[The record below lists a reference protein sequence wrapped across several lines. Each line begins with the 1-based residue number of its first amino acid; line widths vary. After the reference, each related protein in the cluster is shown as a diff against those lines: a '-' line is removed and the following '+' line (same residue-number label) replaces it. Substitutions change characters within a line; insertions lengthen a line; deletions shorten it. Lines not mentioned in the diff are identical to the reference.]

1 MIDTSKIQEE
11 YVKCALDKTRVY
23 MIENYLTTYD
33 ATQSKDVAF
42 HLFPRQQD
50 LCKTLGN
57 ANNVVTTKPRQ
68 AGITT
73 TCGGFISCEIAMA
86 QKDAPI
92 TVLCIGNTLDL
103 AQQMLNKIRDFSMQF
118 PTWLWGDD
126 ELLAVTPNILEP
138 PAKKD
143 LFKKCNDKE
152 LIYFNG
158 SRVVARSSGPH
169 ASRGVGGV
177 TWLIFDEAAF
187 IEKGD
192 IVYSSA
198 IPTVSTGGHII
209 MISTPNGKDALYYK
223 TCKLASQKGS
233 STWNNFELVKLK
245 WFQDPRYN
253 KFLKWTRKD
262 PETGEITVIEE
273 RYLDKQGNVKYD
285 PERWEKLEREGFAP
299 TSPWYVKMCQQFN
312 NDSQKIAQELDVSFL
327 GSAANVVAPEFIEM
341 QEKMNARE
349 PLPDMKDPFV
359 EDTWFWKA
367 PIEGHRYIMAI
378 DCSRGDASD
387 RTAIEV
393 IDMDGRDENGMPII
407 EQVAE
412 YQGKRTGD
420 EIGEIAYQYGRMYG
434 NAFTVVDCIGGTGD
448 ACVLT
453 LMNLG
458 YKDHLYYDD
467 VNLSKY
473 LMQREA
479 TALNTGTDDRLPGF
493 HTQSVRFQMLSNFA
507 NLVKTNGFK
516 IRSMRVINELDTW
529 IYKGTQARMD
539 HMDGF
544 HDDTITCL
552 AMGLFVMEFSFN
564 KIERAQK
571 TDTANMQGFLVGNQ
585 IRQSIDKKNNVVN
598 IEITKKYAMPF
609 ITGNES
615 KNNQNPY
622 AWLIKPKK

>member
-1 MIDTSKIQEE
+1 MFDANKIQEE
-11 YVKCALDKTRVY
+11 YAKCYSDKSR
-23 MIENYLTTYD
+23 IYLIQSYLKTYD
-33 ATQSKDVAF
+33 ATQSKDVPF
-42 HLFPRQQD
+42 HMFPKQQEF
-50 LCKTLGN
+50 CITLSKGCN
-57 ANNVVTTKPRQ
+57 CVLKKPRQ
-68 AGITT
+68 SGITT
-73 TCGGFISCEIAMA
+73 TCGAFLSGEILFAE
-86 QKDAPI
+86 KDEPI
-92 TVLCIGNTLDL
+92 TILCIGNTLDL
-103 AQQMLNKIRDFSMQF
+103 AQQMLNKIRDFSLQY
-118 PTWLWGDD
+118 PAWLWGDN
-126 ELLAVTPNILEP
+126 ELIEKTPNPMEP
-138 PAKKD
+138 PSKRD

-152 LIYFNG
+152 LIFFNN

-177 TWLIFDEAAF
+177 QFLVFDEAAF

-233 STWNNFELVKLK
+233 STWNNYELVELR
-245 WFQDPRYN
+245 WYQDSRYN
-253 KFLKWTRKD
+253 KRLKWVKKD
-262 PETGEITVIEE
+262 PETGEVTVQEE
-273 RYLDKQGNVKYD
+273 PYLDKEGNVKYD
-285 PERWEKLEREGFAP
+285 PERWEQLEKDGWEP

-312 NDSQKIAQELDVSFL
+312 NDTQKIAQELDVSFL

-341 QEKMNARE
+341 QEKLNARE
-349 PLPDMKDPFV
+349 PLKDLKDPFV

-378 DCSRGDASD
+378 DCSRGDAAD
-387 RTAIEV
+387 RTAIEI

-412 YQGKRTGD
+412 YHGKKTGD

-458 YKDHLYYDD
+458 YGDHLYYDD

-473 LMQREA
+473 LMKQEA
-479 TALNTGTDDRLPGF
+479 TALKTGTDGRMPGF
-493 HTQSVRFQMLSNFA
+493 HTQSVRFQMLSSFA

-585 IRQSIDKKNNVVN
+585 IRTNVDYKKGVVN
-598 IEITKKYAMPF
+598 VEVTKKYAMPF
-609 ITGNES
+609 ITGNNAE
-615 KNNQNPY
+615 KDGNPY
-622 AWLIKPKK
+622 SWLIK